1 MLPDAVRKPSE
12 QLLQN
17 SGLSKRALNAL
28 MRGGIQTLEAAAEW
42 SDKALLSLPH
52 FGPTSVAALRRLQQN
67 SQQVTVLQ
75 ASALSPQGRDLG
87 SSALATKS
95 ITART
100 PGSMPRR
107 DV

>member
-1 MLPDAVRKPSE
+1 MRPDGS
-12 QLLQN
+12 LQN

-28 MRGGIQTLEAAAEW
+28 MRGGIHTLEDAAQW
-42 SDKALLSLPH
+42 SDRDLLSLPH
-52 FGPTSVAALRRLQQN
+52 FGPTSVAALRRLQR
-67 SQQVTVLQ
+67 QQLADLQ
-75 ASALSPQGRDLG
+75 VSAESAQGRDLG
-87 SSALATKS
+87 SSALAAKS